1 MIRFTKNIALIIV
14 TALSLCLSACHYRS
28 INGDLDGNWKLISIE
43 KADGSVVRPTASFYA
58 IAMHTINL
66 RSQSAPTATGNIQ
79 YDKNN
84 EVLYIEFPRTYSMT
98 IYGLPD
104 APCEVVFDIKQMSSS
119 KLVMQLRYDGSILSF
134 RKF

>member
-1 MIRFTKNIALIIV
+1 MKRFTKNIALIIV
-14 TALSLCLSACHYRS
+14 ATLSICLSACHYRS

-43 KADGSVVRPTASFYA
+43 KTDGAVIRPTSSFYA

-66 RSQSAPTATGNIQ
+66 RSQSAPTATGNIS
-79 YDKNN
+79 YDKDSK
-84 EVLYIEFPRTYSMT
+84 VLYIEFPRTYSMA

-104 APCEVVFDIKQMSSS
+104 APCEVSFDIKQLSSN
-119 KLVMQLRYDGSILSF
+119 KLVMQLRSDGSILSF